1 MKPKEIRELSTTD
14 VAKKLEET
22 YSEMREMRF
31 QHATRQLTNTA
42 RFGLMR
48 QDIARLKT
56 ILRERELSEAST
68 E

>member
-14 VAKKLEET
+14 VAKKLEDT
-22 YSEMREMRF
+22 YSELREMRF

-42 RFGLMR
+42 RFGLLR

-56 ILRERELSEAST
+56 ILHERELSEAST
-68 E
+68 A